1 MDYRGVFGAHVA
13 NLIRRLKRILAFYG
27 ASPRFVFCSAT
38 IANPVELANRLIDA
52 TPSLLTPAHRRDVAA
67 FFRAHPVA
75 SGERALRQALERFDW
90 YKSFRRT
97 AVPPL
102 RERLE

>member
-1 MDYRGVFGAHVA
+1 VKKRWPK
-13 NLIRRLKRILAFYG
+13 LKRRMPSLLA
-27 ASPRFVFCSAT
+27 S
-38 IANPVELANRLIDA
+38 RLIDA
-52 TPSLLTPAHRRDVAA
+52 TPSLLTPAYRRDVAA

-75 SGERALRQALERFDW
+75 SGERSLRQALERFDW

-102 RERLE
+102 RRRLEASSVGKGA